1 MKLTILSGIAMLA
14 AVAAPAAYAQP
25 VHQAAVQHNVLPVNA
40 SYSLDSQ
47 TSTREIAAI
56 PASRAGQSACRWK
69 ANVVVNRAVHTA
81 DSTAVAAL
89 AKPIHQ
95 FAPLSGYEIGTCQAA
110 EKRIAAAVARQS
122 DKLASQATAVAQRD
136 QSALVA
142 ELDGVAALN
151 RAKGG

>member
-1 MKLTILSGIAMLA
+1 MKLLVLSGIALA
-14 AVAAPAAYAQP
+14 AVTAAPAALAQP
-25 VHQAAVQHNVLPVNA
+25 FHQAAVEHRVLPVNA

-47 TSTREIAAI
+47 TSTREINPI
-56 PASRAGQSACRWK
+56 PANRAGQSSCRWK

-81 DSTAVAAL
+81 DRTAVTAL

-95 FAPLSGYEIGTCQAA
+95 FAPLSGNEVGTCQAA

-122 DKLASQATAVAQRD
+122 GKLASQAAAAAQRD
-136 QSALVA
+136 QSTLMA

-151 RAKGG
+151 QAKGG